1 MGSDSS
7 SRVKINNPFA
17 DSLQLS
23 ADAELIVMGNP
34 INEDADD
41 DAVGTILAGPDSSP
55 DVEEGKAAGG
65 VCRVCNETLRV
76 YTETHPCFREIGD
89 LDDWGCDVCGETL
102 GRDTALHC
110 CETFNEC
117 DWAAC
122 ADCLLLPTQST
133 GADEAFVADAG
144 KEMRL
149 DPPLIMVATQG
160 LEGAALR
167 EAPALDAPTV
177 QQGLLEPGV
186 QIAATRVVD
195 ILHVQDGASAVIRC
209 YWCEANQ
216 PQEIKGWVREIAD
229 DGSVLLIDLTKCP
242 PKDLINPWRDAYY
255 MATTEISVYR
265 NLEKNEIV
273 TGFETRK
280 ERTDVYYELGAGKVG
295 SVQPFAIFKV
305 APLGWRPN
313 LKCPQVN
320 ADSPPFKSHVK
331 IATAGGQTGWVT
343 IAVGERTF
351 AQPMSDSQ
359 IVADAGGGQM
369 PRIQA
374 LKAKK
379 AEAKDSRNVEAQ
391 KRVRIGLFFGAVLI
405 YLAIAEVAVHF
416 QFGAAVEGRAACAD
430 CCTASGVPLTG
441 TASGDKPTCNT
452 LTMNADN
459 EAQWCTIT
467 LAREGYHPQPAKC
480 LMLPVGKVPAG
491 NTAESACLDETAWT
505 ALGTQKARAICTAET
520 PAEDTLPAFLW
531 FCFFWVILW

>member
-7 SRVKINNPFA
+7 SRIKINNPFA

-34 INEDADD
+34 INEDADA
-41 DAVGTILAGPDSSP
+41 DAEDSSP

-216 PQEIKGWVREIAD
+216 PREIKGWVREIAD
-229 DGSVLLIDLTKCP
+229 DGSVLLMDLTKCP

-430 CCTASGVPLTG
+430 CCTASGGTVDRHSERRQTHMQHLDDERGQRSPVVHNHTGAGGVPSATSQVFDAACG
-441 TASGDKPTCNT
+441 QSPPWQHRRK
-452 LTMNADN
+452 
-459 EAQWCTIT
+459 
-467 LAREGYHPQPAKC
+467 R
-480 LMLPVGKVPAG
+480 LP
-491 NTAESACLDETAWT
+491 
-505 ALGTQKARAICTAET
+505 R
-520 PAEDTLPAFLW
+520 
-531 FCFFWVILW
+531 